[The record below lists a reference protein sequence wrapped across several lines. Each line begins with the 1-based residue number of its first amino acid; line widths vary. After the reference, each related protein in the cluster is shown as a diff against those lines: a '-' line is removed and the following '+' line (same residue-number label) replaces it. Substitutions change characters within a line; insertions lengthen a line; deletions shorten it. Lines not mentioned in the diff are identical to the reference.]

1 MPRYM
6 SFALTTQQ
14 IRDSAKSV
22 TRRLGWADLQPG
34 ELLWA
39 VEKAQGLKKG
49 EKVKRIRMIRVQSV
63 RREHLDALLPGRRY
77 SMHPSDAWIEVCREG
92 FPDMTPAG
100 FVAMFCKANKCA
112 ADVMVNR
119 IEFGYVELEKVP
131 GGILS
136 GANKA
141 APAGYR
147 GLTET
152 PKQEVRR
159 LA

>member
-119 IEFGYVELEKVP
+119 IEFAHVELEKVR

-136 GANKA
+136 GNTS
-141 APAGYR
+141 APASGLDSR
-147 GLTET
+147 GVATY
-152 PKQEVRR
+152 QEVT
-159 LA
+159 